1 MQNTPIDADLSFI
14 NLFLQADAIVKL
26 VIIALLIMSIIGWS
40 IIFNQGL
47 TLRSLNK
54 KISNFLRKLHSRESL
69 IKLYDY
75 AVDSKDSVIGE
86 LFAYAIEEVKNAKNS
101 NQEIDYEFKAHLV
114 AAMQARMN
122 LRLLD
127 CEKNLTFLAT
137 IGSSGPFIGLFGTVW
152 GIMSSFQSIALSKN
166 TSLAVVAPGIAEA
179 LFATALGLIAA
190 IPAVIFYNRYS
201 GQIYKTG
208 MKIDSYISEIVQ
220 IIFREVRK

>member
-1 MQNTPIDADLSFI
+1 MPNTHIDANLSFI

-26 VIIALLIMSIIGWS
+26 VIVALLVMSVIGWS
-40 IIFNQGL
+40 IIFNQGFV
-47 TLRSLNK
+47 LRSLNR

-137 IGSSGPFIGLFGTVW
+137 IASSGPFIGLFGTVW
-152 GIMSSFQSIALSKN
+152 GIMTSFQSIALSKN

-201 GQIYKTG
+201 GQIYKMG